1 MENLN
6 NKSGELIDLSGL
18 VKKYIKHWYLFVISV
33 IVCGALA
40 FAYAK
45 IKKDVYMIKAD
56 LLITEE
62 EGGSGGMQS
71 ALMKSFSFGNL
82 MGGGGNVDD
91 EVNLVAAHSTL
102 RAVVKELGLNKTHV
116 LRHSFFD
123 KESLYQEF
131 PVEVYAYPGVEDT
144 LSATLQF
151 KVRVSKNGKVKTT
164 VTKGWKNLCKAESD
178 GFPLTIAT
186 PYGEYILNTTEYYVP
201 GEKLATNI
209 TISGYDKTAE
219 SVNEKIYIN
228 IPNKK
233 SNLIHLEVEETDIK
247 RGKDLLNTIIA
258 QYNKRGIEDKN
269 REAEL
274 KAGFID
280 ERIALVMQELSE
292 AEKKIEEYKKKNNL
306 TDIETEAKLM
316 LEQSTEM
323 KEKRIELEAQEQMV
337 AIVEN
342 FLRDNNNRHSL
353 IPFNPSLS
361 DEASTKAISQYN
373 ELILKRMEI
382 SHSAKDNNKT
392 LQMLDKQIEATRQNV
407 LGTLDGIKE
416 SLTISQ
422 EILRGQ
428 EEVFLARI
436 KGMPTQE
443 REFIDI
449 QRQQLIKQ
457 ELFLFL
463 LQKRE
468 ENAITLSMTTPK
480 GTIVDEAYNLNEPI
494 STPKI
499 MILFIGC
506 LMGLILPIVYLYLKD
521 LLRTK
526 FSTRDELEAITSVPV
541 LGEICT
547 HKSKEHIVIREG
559 SNSSI
564 AELFRLT
571 RNNVQ
576 FILNN
581 KDEKVL
587 LVTSSVSGEGK
598 SFISSNLAIS
608 MALLGKRVL
617 LIGMDIRNPQLGSY
631 LNLHH
636 AKGLT
641 NYLADTGTTLADIT
655 IPDAIHKGMDIIL
668 AGPIPPNPSEL
679 LLSERVDELFALL
692 RQSYDYIII
701 DSAPVGMVADTFSL
715 ARISDAT
722 IYICRANY
730 TTKEHIRDV
739 NRIVGEKR
747 LNKVALVLNGTEARQ
762 GYGYGNNK

>member
-1 MENLN
+1 MENF
-6 NKSGELIDLSGL
+6 NKNSELIDLSGL
-18 VKKYIKHWYLFVISV
+18 IKKYLKNWYLFVISV
-33 IVCGALA
+33 ITCGLIG
-40 FAYAK
+40 FGYAK
-45 IKKDVYMIKAD
+45 IKKDIYMIKAD
-56 LLITEE
+56 LLISEE
-62 EGGSGGMQS
+62 DGGSGGMQS

-116 LRHSFFD
+116 LRNSFFD
-123 KESLYQEF
+123 KESLYKEF

-151 KVRVSKNGKVKTT
+151 KVRVSKDGKVKTC

-178 GFPLTIAT
+178 GFPQTIAT

-201 GEKLATNI
+201 GEKLATNV

-219 SVNEKIYIN
+219 SVNENIYIN

-233 SNLIHLEVEETDIK
+233 SNLIHLEVEDSDIE
-247 RGKDLLNTIIA
+247 RGKDLLNTIIE
-258 QYNKRGIEDKN
+258 QYNKRGIEEKN

-280 ERIALVMQELSE
+280 ERIALVMKELSE
-292 AEKKIEEYKKKNNL
+292 TERQIEDYKKKNNL
-306 TDIETEAKLM
+306 TDIETEAKLL
-316 LEQSTEM
+316 LEQSAIL
-323 KEKRIELEAQEQMV
+323 KEKRIEIEAQEQMV
-337 AIVEN
+337 GIVEA
-342 FLRDNNNRHSL
+342 FLQDDNNRYSL

-382 SHSAKDNNKT
+382 SNSAKEDNRT
-392 LQMLDKQIEATRQNV
+392 LQMLDQQLDATRQNV
-407 LGTLDGIKE
+407 IETLKGVKE
-416 SLTISQ
+416 SLAISR
-422 EILRGQ
+422 EILNNQ
-428 EEVFLARI
+428 EQEFLSRI
-436 KGMPTQE
+436 ENMPTQE

-480 GTIVDEAYNLNEPI
+480 GTIVDEAYNLNEPV

-499 MILFIGC
+499 VILFVAC
-506 LMGLILPIVYLYLKD
+506 LMGLILPIVYLYFKD

-526 FSTRDELEAITSVPV
+526 FSTREELEAISSVPL
-541 LGEICT
+541 LGEICV
-547 HKSKEHIVIREG
+547 HKGKDHIVIREG
-559 SNSSI
+559 NNSSI

-581 KDEKVL
+581 KNEKVL

-608 MALLGKRVL
+608 MALLGKKVL

-631 LNLHH
+631 LNLRH

-641 NYLADTGTTLADIT
+641 NYLADNSTTIAEIT
-655 IPDAIHKGMDIIL
+655 IPNAIHPGMDIIL

-679 LLSERVDELFALL
+679 LLSNRVDELFAQL
-692 RQSYDYIII
+692 REVYDYILI
-701 DSAPVGMVADTFSL
+701 DSAPIGMVADTFSL

-730 TTKEHIRDV
+730 TTKEQIRYV

-747 LNKVALVLNGTEARQ
+747 LNKVSFVLNGTEARQ
-762 GYGYGNNK
+762 GYGYGNSK